1 MIDSHAHVH
10 DRQYDEDRE
19 SMLARARAAGVSQ
32 IVTIGCDLDDSER
45 ALRVAEQ
52 FGLAATIGI
61 HPHEAKSAPA
71 DLPRAFDQLRATA
84 TAPVV
89 AIGETGLDYYYNHS
103 PHEDQRR
110 VMEAQV
116 SYARAA
122 GLPVVFHQR
131 DAGADFLAILR
142 AVWDRATMRGVVH
155 CFTGDAGQATTF
167 VEEFGLR
174 LGIGGVLTFKTAEP
188 LREAVRAV
196 GLAPLMLETDC
207 PYLAP
212 VPHRGK
218 RNEPAF
224 VGQTAQKLA
233 EVLGRDL
240 DAVVAATTSH
250 RCGALR
256 PELSAAAAPPL
267 QSRSNAARSPST
279 ATGSRVTSPQSRSAP
294 KGPPA

>member
-19 SMLARARAAGVSQ
+19 SVVARARAAGVQ
-32 IVTIGCDLDDSER
+32 KIVTIGCDLEDSER
-45 ALRVAEQ
+45 ALRVAGQ

-71 DLPRAFDQLRATA
+71 DLPGAFDRLRASA
-84 TAPVV
+84 AAPVV
-89 AIGETGLDYYYNHS
+89 AIGETGLDYYYTHS
-103 PHEDQRR
+103 PPDDQRR

-116 SYARAA
+116 AYARAA

-142 AVWDRATMRGVVH
+142 SSWDRTTMRGVVH
-155 CFTGDAGQATTF
+155 CFTGDAEQATAF

-174 LGIGGVLTFKTAEP
+174 LGIGGVLTFKTAES
-188 LREAVRAV
+188 LRDAVRAV
-196 GLAPLMLETDC
+196 GLAPLLLETDC

-212 VPHRGK
+212 VPYRGK

-224 VGQTAQKLA
+224 VGQTAAKLA
-233 EVLGRDL
+233 DVLGADL
-240 DAVVAATTSH
+240 ATVVATTTTN
-250 RCGALR
+250 AE
-256 PELSAAAAPPL
+256 ELFGL
-267 QSRSNAARSPST
+267 
-279 ATGSRVTSPQSRSAP
+279 
-294 KGPPA
+294 